1 VAGALGIR
9 LGGYN
14 VYHGVR
20 SFRAYMGE
28 GLRPLESEDIRHTI
42 RLMFTVSS
50 MFAGL
55 CLLGAAGCFALEWTQ

>member
-1 VAGALGIR
+1 

-28 GLRPLESEDIRHTI
+28 LVRPMEPDDIRHTI
-42 RLMFTVSS
+42 RLMFAVSS

-55 CLLGAAGCFALEWTQ
+55 CLFVSAGCYALGWIQ